1 MSETPPHAS
10 RRGDSDV
17 CPRACPGMHAP
28 SHTPTTHGDAAR
40 PEVLSTPC
48 AQDPAFKRFTGCRG
62 QWRLFLTALGFFTR
76 VPIPAWVGYSPE
88 QLSAA
93 TRYFPLVGVFV
104 GAVAALLTV
113 AMGCLWSPA
122 LAIALGL
129 AASVLLTGAFHEDG
143 LADSVDAFGGAFARE
158 RVLEIMHDSRIGTYG
173 AVALWLALAIKWQ
186 ALVDI
191 QRAAGWSGFAVVLI
205 GAHAASRC
213 MAISLL
219 RTLDYVRGEGK
230 AKPIAQRLGMQD
242 LVFGVAC
249 SVPWG
254 VWPDWRAGVT
264 GALVLIAVRAGFVRY
279 LHRRLGGYTGDT
291 LGFAQQLGELALY
304 LTVCAWI

>member
-1 MSETPPHAS
+1 MTGPFPDPSQDSREASRESSRDLVAQTPPAQAS
-10 RRGDSDV
+10 LGGIR
-17 CPRACPGMHAP
+17 
-28 SHTPTTHGDAAR
+28 
-40 PEVLSTPC
+40 E
-48 AQDPAFKRFTGCRG
+48 

-76 VPIPAWVGYSPE
+76 VPIPQWVGYSPE
-88 QLSAA
+88 QLNAA

-104 GAVAALLTV
+104 GALVALLTV
-113 AMGCLWSPA
+113 AMGMLWSPR

-129 AASVLLTGAFHEDG
+129 AVSVLLTGAFHEDG

-173 AVALWLALAIKWQ
+173 AVALWLALAVKWQ

-191 QRAAGWSGFAVVLI
+191 QAVVGWGGFAVVLI
-205 GAHAASRC
+205 GAHAASRS

-219 RTLDYVRGEGK
+219 RSLDYVRAEGK
-230 AKPIAQRLGMQD
+230 AKPIAQRLSLAGLM
-242 LVFGVAC
+242 FGVLC
-249 SVPWG
+249 SVPWWI
-254 VWPDWRAGVT
+254 WPDWRAGVT
-264 GALVLIAVRAGFVRY
+264 GAVVLVALRAAFIRY
-279 LHRRLGGYTGDT
+279 LRRRLGGYTGDT

>member
-1 MSETPPHAS
+1 MTGPFPDPSQDSREASRESSRDLVAQTPPAHAS
-10 RRGDSDV
+10 FGGIR
-17 CPRACPGMHAP
+17 
-28 SHTPTTHGDAAR
+28 
-40 PEVLSTPC
+40 E
-48 AQDPAFKRFTGCRG
+48 

-76 VPIPAWVGYSPE
+76 VPIPQWVGYSPE
-88 QLSAA
+88 QLNAA
-93 TRYFPLVGVFV
+93 TRYFTLVGVFV
-104 GAVAALLTV
+104 GALVALLTV
-113 AMGCLWSPA
+113 AMGLLWSPR

-173 AVALWLALAIKWQ
+173 AVALWLALAVKWQ

-191 QRAAGWSGFAVVLI
+191 QAAVGWGGFAVVLI
-205 GAHAASRC
+205 GAHAASRN

-219 RTLDYVRGEGK
+219 RSLDYVRAEGK
-230 AKPIAQRLGMQD
+230 AKPIAQRLSLGGLM
-242 LVFGVAC
+242 FGVLC
-249 SVPWG
+249 SVPWW

-264 GALVLIAVRAGFVRY
+264 GAVVLVALRAAFIRY
-279 LHRRLGGYTGDT
+279 LRRRLGGYTGDT

>member
-1 MSETPPHAS
+1 MTGAS
-10 RRGDSDV
+10 PDPFREADG
-17 CPRACPGMHAP
+17 P
-28 SHTPTTHGDAAR
+28 SREPVTQARPTTAEASAVSFGG
-40 PEVLSTPC
+40 V
-48 AQDPAFKRFTGCRG
+48 KG
-62 QWRLFLTALGFFTR
+62 QLRLFLSALGFLTR
-76 VPIPAWVGYSPE
+76 VPIPQWVGYSPE

-104 GAVAALLTV
+104 GAFVALLTV
-113 AMGCLWSPA
+113 VMGLLWSA
-122 LAIALGL
+122 HLAIALGL
-129 AASVLLTGAFHEDG
+129 GVSVLLTGAFHEDG
-143 LADSVDAFGGAFARE
+143 LADSVDAFGGAFSRE

-173 AVALWLALAIKWQ
+173 AVGLWLALAVKWQ

-191 QRAAGWSGFAVVLI
+191 QAATGWGGFAVVLI
-205 GAHAASRC
+205 GAHAASRS

-219 RTLDYVRGEGK
+219 RTLVYVRPEGK
-230 AKPIAQRLGMQD
+230 AKPVAQRLSASA

-249 SVPWG
+249 SAPWW

-264 GALVLIAVRAGFVRY
+264 GAVVLIVLRAGFIRY
-279 LHRRLGGYTGDT
+279 LRRRLGGYTGDT